1 MVNNTI
7 YESAEK
13 QNFNAGEGFK
23 FSNRIMVFNKFP
35 DFTGRMT
42 LLIGYLHKFG
52 ALDAHTIVDD
62 WHIKYD

>member
-1 MVNNTI
+1 MVNNTV

-13 QNFNAGEGFK
+13 QNFSAGDAFK
-23 FSNRIMVFNKFP
+23 FSNRLMAFNRFP

-42 LLIGYLHKFG
+42 LLIGYLYKFG

-62 WHIKYD
+62 